1 MGEDKDKEEEQKAP
15 AKKSVDQE
23 IEEIKK
29 RLDLLEKPAGQ
40 R

>member
-1 MGEDKDKEEEQKAP
+1 MGEETKKEKAP
-15 AKKSVDQE
+15 EKKSIEQE
-23 IEEIKK
+23 LEEIKK